1 MPVWDSYP
9 ELRLL
14 PVWDSFPELWA
25 MPVCESASAVLT

>member
-1 MPVWDSYP
+1 MPVWDSFP

-25 MPVCESASAVLT
+25 MPVCESALAVLT